1 MLSLSTIVGIDQH
14 HKMLQY
20 FQGINHVRN
29 QYYTGN
35 ITLKSLGISLPES
48 METVKLAN
56 GFPAI
61 VVDILEERVN
71 FQGYYADPSF
81 NLDAIFAENDLESK
95 SSMVHIDTFEYGTGY
110 IIVGRGADD
119 EPDILITPESPNHV
133 FGKRNLRTG
142 RLDSAIQVT
151 YTGNK
156 QEAIGTFFLKDETI
170 PFAITENGDI
180 VEDGFANA
188 HMLGKVPVLQFI
200 NKPQTSNTKGRSEID
215 ETVMRTTDQ
224 AIRTSAMMEA
234 NREYYGNP
242 QAVFTNVNPAEF
254 RDLDGNPRNPIN
266 VGADKAII
274 LGQGDGG
281 GKDGPQYADS
291 GSKSSTPPQVTQLTV
306 GSPEPMLAM
315 LRYYAETI
323 AAHSG
328 IPSNMFGITSANPPS
343 ADAIRAQ
350 ENSLIKKAE
359 RRISNL
365 RRTWDEAARLAIE
378 IRDGSAPEFS
388 AVSSIFAEPSTPT
401 RSATADEIIKY
412 IQAEVI
418 SPQSDFVLSRM
429 NLSTQDREMI
439 RRDWESA
446 KVQGLIANLAMAAQN
461 ATPVTPAATA

>member
-1 MLSLSTIVGIDQH
+1 MLSLSTIVAIEQH

-20 FQGINHVRN
+20 FQSVNRVRDL
-29 QYYTGN
+29 YYTGK
-35 ITLKSLGISLPES
+35 IPLKSLGISLPEN
-48 METVKLAN
+48 METIKIAN

-71 FQGYYADPSF
+71 FQGYYADEALGI
-81 NLDAIFAENDLESK
+81 NDIFLQNDLESK

-110 IIVGRGADD
+110 VIVGRGADD

-142 RLDSAIQVT
+142 RLDSAIQVA

-156 QEAIGTFFLKDETI
+156 KEAIGTLFLKDETI
-170 PFAITENGDI
+170 PFAITEHGDI
-180 VEDGFANA
+180 LEDGFANA

-200 NKPQTSNTKGRSEID
+200 NKPQTSNTRGRSEID
-215 ETVMRTTDQ
+215 ETVMRTTDA

-254 RDLDGNPRNPIN
+254 RDLDGNPRNPISVKAN
-266 VGADKAII
+266 DAII
-274 LGQGDGG
+274 LGKGDPGDGDKSPYVGAG
-281 GKDGPQYADS
+281 G
-291 GSKSSTPPQVTQLTV
+291 GSTGAPSVTQLTV

-328 IPSNMFGITSANPPS
+328 IPSNMFGITTANPPS

-412 IQAEVI
+412 IGAEVI
-418 SPQSDFVLSRM
+418 DPKSDFVLSRM
-429 NLSTQDREMI
+429 NLSTQDREI
-439 RRDWESA
+439 IKRDWDSA
-446 KVQGLIANLAMAAQN
+446 KVGGLIQNLAIAAQN
-461 ATPVTPAATA
+461 ATPVTPAPNA